1 MIKLRKSIVAAAVV
15 GTTLLGAGTAYAFVV
30 AKGHGKGEAKVA
42 TPAFTMTVT
51 PGTIPALLPG
61 RDATA
66 LPVTVKNTSQSSI
79 QIKTVTV
86 SISETCA
93 NTITI
98 VQPKVQPTV
107 LKAGETE
114 TFDGAALGMAD
125 SQSVDQ
131 TACMGASLT
140 IDASVN
146 GG

>member
-42 TPAFTMTVT
+42 TPTFTMTVT

-61 RDATA
+61 ADAA
-66 LPVTVKNTSQSSI
+66 ELPVTVKNTSRSSI

-86 SISETCA
+86 SISDSCS
-93 NTITI
+93 NTITV
-98 VQPKVQPTV
+98 VQPKVKPIV
-107 LKAGETE
+107 LEAGDTE
-114 TFDGAALGMAD
+114 NFHGATLRMAD
-125 SQSVDQ
+125 SESVDQ
-131 TACMGASLT
+131 TACMGATLT